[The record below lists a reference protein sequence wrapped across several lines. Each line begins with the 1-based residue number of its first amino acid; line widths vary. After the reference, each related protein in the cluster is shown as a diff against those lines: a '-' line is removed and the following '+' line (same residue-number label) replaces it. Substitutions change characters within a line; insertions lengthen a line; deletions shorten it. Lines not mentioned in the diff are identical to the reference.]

1 MSMSLLYVCS
11 TVTASTTYSY
21 HDAKMAATDY
31 QKAADCVSNVFT
43 TWQKTPANCNDFV
56 INVP

>member
-1 MSMSLLYVCS
+1 M
-11 TVTASTTYSY
+11 TYSY